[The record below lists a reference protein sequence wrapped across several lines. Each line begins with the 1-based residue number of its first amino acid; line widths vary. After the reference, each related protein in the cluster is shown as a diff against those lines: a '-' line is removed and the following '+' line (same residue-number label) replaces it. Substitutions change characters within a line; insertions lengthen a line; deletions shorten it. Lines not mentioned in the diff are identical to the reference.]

1 MDEFRVCGRGKTVAS
16 LKDETFGRVEFRRKE
31 SASLIAFKQS
41 GDFFIENA
49 DRVASRNQNENGG
62 EVDCSVRVGADGGF
76 EQSLRGKVG
85 KRFVP
90 SEKAKNFHATPF
102 LFRFFRGMK
111 FADRQIHIEHR
122 LSAFPPG

>member
-49 DRVASRNQNENGG
+49 D
-62 EVDCSVRVGADGGF
+62 C
-76 EQSLRGKVG
+76 
-85 KRFVP
+85 
-90 SEKAKNFHATPF
+90 
-102 LFRFFRGMK
+102 
-111 FADRQIHIEHR
+111 
-122 LSAFPPG
+122 